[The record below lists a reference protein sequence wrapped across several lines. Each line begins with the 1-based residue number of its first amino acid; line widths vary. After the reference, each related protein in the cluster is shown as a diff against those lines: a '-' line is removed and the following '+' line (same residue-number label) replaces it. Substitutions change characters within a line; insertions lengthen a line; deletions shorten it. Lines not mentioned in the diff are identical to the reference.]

1 MKSLIERTP
10 PNIYGDGEQ
19 SRDFTYVD
27 DVAALCIKAARA
39 QGVAGKVYNA
49 GNGNRYTLNY
59 AWELLQKT
67 EGISLPAIYEAPRQ
81 GDVRDSQAD
90 VTRAVAEL
98 GHSPQFSFE
107 EGLRLTLDW
116 YRSQG
121 ANNSVA

>member
-1 MKSLIERTP
+1 
-10 PNIYGDGEQ
+10 
-19 SRDFTYVD
+19 
-27 DVAALCIKAARA
+27 
-39 QGVAGKVYNA
+39 
-49 GNGNRYTLNY
+49 LNY